1 MTKTTSFRS
10 WYYFRMGWS
19 TYFAFIF
26 AAVNTLTVTYF
37 LAIDNYPILKEIFPT
52 FIIYIII
59 IGGVGIPLLTF
70 IGYFHFKRTS
80 AYRSESAINYES
92 NPFGRRMFINSEF
105 ILDINQKL
113 ITLLLEM
120 QKDGK
125 INDEIL
131 EQIQKT
137 QEEISKHVESRTIF
151 GKEDLDLIKKFQED
165 K

>member
-1 MTKTTSFRS
+1 MAKNTSFLG

-26 AAVNTLTVTYF
+26 AAINTLTVTYF

-52 FIIYIII
+52 FIIYIILV
-59 IGGVGIPLLTF
+59 GGVGIPLLTI
-70 IGYFHFKRTS
+70 IGYIHFKRTS

-105 ILDINQKL
+105 ILNINQKL

-125 INDEIL
+125 INNETL

>member
-1 MTKTTSFRS
+1 MPKSTGFRG

-52 FIIYIII
+52 FIIYIILV
-59 IGGVGIPLLTF
+59 GGVGIPLLTI
-70 IGYFHFKRTS
+70 IGYIHFKRTS

-105 ILDINQKL
+105 ILNINQKL

-125 INDEIL
+125 INNETL